1 MLIVSHDMRRIV
13 GMLGSAL
20 AALQF
25 APVETAKAVHITV
38 TGTASMVGRALSQ
51 TTQTISHATE
61 EGVQE
66 IARRTQTEKA
76 CVWHTSL

>member
-1 MLIVSHDMRRIV
+1 
-13 GMLGSAL
+13 MLGPAL

-25 APVETAKAVHITV
+25 APVETVKAVHITV

-76 CVWHTSL
+76 CACAP